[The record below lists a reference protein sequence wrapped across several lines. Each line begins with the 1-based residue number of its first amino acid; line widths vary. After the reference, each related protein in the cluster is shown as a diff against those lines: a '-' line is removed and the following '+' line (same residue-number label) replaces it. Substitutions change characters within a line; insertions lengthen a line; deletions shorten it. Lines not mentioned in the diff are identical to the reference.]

1 MKRIIISFIS
11 VVFSISV
18 SAQSGYRI
26 EISQVFP
33 KKVSVYSNVFN
44 IKSELDNAVSSQ
56 SAKLRGN
63 NYNYKILIK
72 TPSGNETRFIQN
84 IVWVES
90 VNGAKTYHKKQTSP
104 LSSYKSATNWQGYTC
119 KVDGS
124 PKGIIKKEDFI
135 YRVSLKGSTNK
146 YETDFI
152 RLTNAKAEA
161 DTIFKK
167 YNSNDSL
174 VEVVIYKFVG
184 KEEMEKIDALTKTN
198 KKEYLAYK
206 NKLHTKDSL
215 EVVNNYNLSIKNG
228 VENFVTKITY
238 IHSKKDSLK
247 NEGIKCCRIA
257 LEEIAKIIPDSIF
270 ISEKL
275 DSIYNIL
282 LTDILSNNKN
292 KVIKGL
298 LNKLQTRENGNDS
311 MEAKAILLLYTKQI
325 ENIVFPP
332 VTSTKILEDTYKKLI
347 PIGIEPYQFDIDGV
361 KFSFYEKEP
370 NEGILVNEETKEYEV
385 GTFEPI
391 RGVDNKF
398 IYQAK
403 KKKVKKFSRDGKKL
417 H

>member
-11 VVFSISV
+11 VVFSLIV
-18 SAQSGYRI
+18 SAQSGYRV

-33 KKVSVYSNVFN
+33 KKASVYSNVFN
-44 IKSELDNAVSSQ
+44 IKSELDNAISSQ

-63 NYNYKILIK
+63 NCNYKILIK

-104 LSSYKSATNWQGYTC
+104 SSSYKSATNWQGYACT
-119 KVDGS
+119 VDGS
-124 PKGIIKKEDFI
+124 PKGTVKKEDFI
-135 YRVSLKGSTNK
+135 YRVSLIGSTNE
-146 YETDFI
+146 YETAFI
-152 RLTNAKAEA
+152 SLINAKAEA
-161 DTIFKK
+161 NKIFAKT
-167 YNSNDSL
+167 NSNKSL

-184 KEEMEKIDALTKTN
+184 KEKTKIDTLTN

-206 NKLHTKDSL
+206 EKLHTEDSL
-215 EVVNNYNLSIKNG
+215 EVVNNNQLAIKTG
-228 VENFVTKITY
+228 VEKFLMGMKH

-247 NEGIKCCRIA
+247 NEGIRHCRIT
-257 LEEIAKIIPDSIF
+257 LEETAKIIPDSIF

-275 DSIYNIL
+275 DSIYKSIL
-282 LTDILSNNKN
+282 ITDILSNNKN

-298 LNKLQTRENGNDS
+298 LNELQTRENGNDS
-311 MEAKAILLLYTKQI
+311 LEAKAILLLYTKQI

-332 VTSTKILEDTYKKLI
+332 VTNTEVLEDAYKKVI
-347 PIGIEPYQFDIDGV
+347 PIGIEPYQFYVNGV
-361 KFSFYEKEP
+361 RCSFYEKKP
-370 NEGILVNEETKEYEV
+370 NEGILVNEKTKEYEV

-391 RGVDNKF
+391 RGADNKF

-403 KKKVKKFSRDGKKL
+403 KVKKYSRDGKKI
-417 H
+417 